1 MRVFGSKDGGYFSCL
16 VKNYL
21 DTIVVGMESLTTGL
35 LRGDL
40 NDDYIFCIDFT
51 LVFIIIFRQ
60 FSYIDMLP
68 IICLK

>member
-1 MRVFGSKDGGYFSCL
+1 MVWRMRVFGSKDGGYFLCL

-21 DTIVVGMESLTTGL
+21 DTIVVGNGESLTTGL

-51 LVFIIIFRQ
+51 LVFIIIFSDN
-60 FSYIDMLP
+60 FLT
-68 IICLK
+68 

>member
-21 DTIVVGMESLTTGL
+21 DTIVVRNGEFLTTGL

-40 NDDYIFCIDFT
+40 GNDYIFCVDFT
-51 LVFIIIFRQ
+51 LVFIIIFSDY
-60 FSYIDMLP
+60 FFT
-68 IICLK
+68 